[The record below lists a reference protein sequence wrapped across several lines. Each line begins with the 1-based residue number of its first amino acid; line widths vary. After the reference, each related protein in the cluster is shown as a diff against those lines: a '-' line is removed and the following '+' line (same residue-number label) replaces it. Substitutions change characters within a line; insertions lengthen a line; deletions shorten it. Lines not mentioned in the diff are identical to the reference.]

1 MHNDSLDTLLLRHYG
16 HLAPT
21 PAGLEQRLIS
31 SVRTQDAANRQQ
43 QAAMTQLRNRRVSR
57 RKIVRLVAFSSAGL
71 GVLSAGMEC
80 LHGIE
85 IALLGT
91 DAQQQTAHSAL

>member
-21 PAGLEQRLIS
+21 PDGLEQRLIS
-31 SVRTQDAANRQQ
+31 SVRKQATANAQQRTTVTRLRRQ
-43 QAAMTQLRNRRVSR
+43 RVSR
-57 RKIVRLVAFSSAGL
+57 RQIVRLVALGSAGL
-71 GVLSAGMEC
+71 GVLSAGLES

-85 IALLGT
+85 IAVLGT

>member
-16 HLAPT
+16 HLAPA
-21 PAGLEQRLIS
+21 PEGLEQRLIS
-31 SVRTQDAANRQQ
+31 SVRKQVTANAQQ
-43 QAAMTQLRNRRVSR
+43 QATVTRLRNQRVSR

-80 LHGIE
+80 LHGVE
-85 IALLGT
+85 AALLGT
-91 DAQQQTAHSAL
+91 DAQQQSAHSAL

>member
-21 PAGLEQRLIS
+21 PEGLEQRLIS
-31 SVRTQDAANRQQ
+31 SVRKQVASNNQQ
-43 QAAMTQLRNRRVSR
+43 QAAIARLRNQRVSR

-80 LHGIE
+80 LHGVE
-85 IALLGT
+85 TALLGT
-91 DAQQQTAHSAL
+91 DAQQQTAHSTL